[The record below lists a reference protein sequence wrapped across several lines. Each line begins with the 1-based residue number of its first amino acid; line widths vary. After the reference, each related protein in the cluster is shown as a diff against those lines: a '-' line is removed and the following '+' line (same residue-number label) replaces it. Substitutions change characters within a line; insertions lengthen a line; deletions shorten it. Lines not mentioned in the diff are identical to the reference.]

1 MLLTIYMKWILVLI
15 YFPKIIEHKNALIEA
30 GNHVNQFV
38 PKAFEIST
46 KRLQEHDKS
55 KFDLE
60 ELLPYAKKF
69 VKSNLEFFEEKF
81 MIGRMPDTDRILEE
95 IEKCEYE
102 GIGKLGDILADF
114 ERILFERSLGRDER
128 SEALLFMNSERE
140 KLLSIEATSEEWEKA
155 LNHHYDHNDHHIEFW
170 NRKGRNF
177 MDDVAVVEMVADH
190 IAANIV
196 YSKEI
201 PDPRKGWFYLEKIFL
216 PNNKTKWP
224 SKRSEMLYCALQW
237 KMGFTKIIEDYLGEE
252 FKCTEFEQAL
262 NDLNEAERRSDD
274 SRSQDRRDM
283 IRYAANE
290 CSTEFEQALDD
301 RNEAER
307 RSDDSRSQDR
317 RV

>member
-1 MLLTIYMKWILVLI
+1 MSTVKSENFLPPICAVKKTHNQKNYHNLKLLTTERKSMVLTSYMKWILVLI

-69 VKSNLEFFEEKF
+69 AKSNLEFFEKKF
-81 MIGRMPDTDRILEE
+81 MLERMLDTDRALEE
-95 IEKCEYE
+95 IENCEYE

-128 SEALLFMNSERE
+128 SEALLSINSERE

-170 NRKGRNF
+170 NRKGS
-177 MDDVAVVEMVADH
+177 
-190 IAANIV
+190 
-196 YSKEI
+196 YS
-201 PDPRKGWFYLEKIFL
+201 
-216 PNNKTKWP
+216 N
-224 SKRSEMLYCALQW
+224 CAQ
-237 KMGFTKIIEDYLGEE
+237 KK
-252 FKCTEFEQAL
+252 
-262 NDLNEAERRSDD
+262 
-274 SRSQDRRDM
+274 
-283 IRYAANE
+283 
-290 CSTEFEQALDD
+290 
-301 RNEAER
+301 
-307 RSDDSRSQDR
+307 
-317 RV
+317 